1 VGAGR
6 REENK
11 TLSSSS
17 SSTHITTTR
26 DPLKK
31 KQGVGPAAAAR
42 GNQSWSTKFG
52 QGPIIEKG

>member
-11 TLSSSS
+11 TLSS

-31 KQGVGPAAAAR
+31 KQGVCPAAAR